1 MKPLLGLSAVLSQR
15 AAPFRATI
23 KAMNSL
29 EHTAGS
35 DQAQWD
41 YGGFF
46 KSILYTLY
54 RNLLQNLCIE
64 KRQSPIFAVSVN

>member
-1 MKPLLGLSAVLSQR
+1 MVVLRPKSSMKPLLGLSAVLSQR

-35 DQAQWD
+35 D
-41 YGGFF
+41 
-46 KSILYTLY
+46 
-54 RNLLQNLCIE
+54 
-64 KRQSPIFAVSVN
+64 